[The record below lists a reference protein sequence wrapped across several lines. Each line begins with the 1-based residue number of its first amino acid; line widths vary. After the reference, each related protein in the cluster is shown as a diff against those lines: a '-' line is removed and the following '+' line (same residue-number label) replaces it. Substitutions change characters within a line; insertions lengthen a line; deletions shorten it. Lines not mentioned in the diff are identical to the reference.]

1 MSPIEIRELTT
12 SAHIDERAVA
22 AAETRVDRFYGK
34 HRGLVVD
41 NQDPLKLGR
50 LQASVPEVLGETPS
64 GWALPCAPYAGTQCG
79 LFAIPPIGAGVWI
92 EFEAGDVSRP
102 IWTGTWWAVGEV
114 PVDQTGAAPTQTTTK
129 ILRSDFGLIVALDDA
144 KQTISISDAVGV
156 NLMQIRV
163 LEGTVEV
170 KSAVRVV
177 LEAPLIQH
185 GAGAAH
191 PAVFGDQLMTYLTQV
206 VTMFNAHLHPGELA
220 AGMFP
225 VTPAPPVPPL
235 TPPTPAL
242 ISTKNLVE

>member
-1 MSPIEIRELTT
+1 MSPIEIKEQ
-12 SAHIDERAVA
+12 IIRAQVDDRGLA
-22 AAETRVDRFYGK
+22 RAEMRVDRIYGK

-41 NQDPLKLGR
+41 NQDPLNLGR
-50 LQASVPEVLGETPS
+50 LQASVPDVLGESPS
-64 GWALPCAPYAGTQCG
+64 GWALPCAPYAGPQCG
-79 LFAIPPIGAGVWI
+79 LFTIPPIDAGVWI
-92 EFEAGDVSRP
+92 EFEGGDVSRP
-102 IWTGTWWAVGEV
+102 IWTGTWWGIGEV

-129 ILRSDFGLIVALDDA
+129 ILRSDVGLIIALDDA
-144 KQTISISDAVGV
+144 EQTISISDVAGV

-185 GAGAAH
+185 GDGATH
-191 PAVFGDQLMTYLTQV
+191 PAVFGDQLLTYLSQIV
-206 VTMFNAHLHPGELA
+206 SMFNTHMHPGELA

-225 VTPAPPVPPL
+225 VTPVPPVPPM

-242 ISTKNLVE
+242 VSTKNLVE

>member
-1 MSPIEIRELTT
+1 M
-12 SAHIDERAVA
+12 
-22 AAETRVDRFYGK
+22 
-34 HRGLVVD
+34 
-41 NQDPLKLGR
+41 
-50 LQASVPEVLGETPS
+50 PS
-64 GWALPCAPYAGTQCG
+64 GWALPCAPYGGTQAG
-79 LFAIPPIGAGVWI
+79 FFSVPPIGAGVWI

-102 IWTGTWWAVGEV
+102 IWTGTWWATGEV
-114 PVDQTGAAPTQTTTK
+114 PTDQTGAPTPTTTK

-144 KQTISISDAVGV
+144 QQTISISDVAGL

-185 GAGAAH
+185 GDGATH
-191 PAVFGDQLMTYLTQV
+191 PAVFGDQLLTYLTQV
-206 VTMFNAHLHPGELA
+206 VTMFNAHIHPGELA

-225 VTPAPPVPPL
+225 VTPVPPVPPL

-242 ISTKNLVE
+242 VSTKNLVG